1 MRDGNVNDFLDHAAY
16 EEVAV
21 EYNGYKYFFYGLRR
35 DEETGLFTFVVERYT
50 MDSPEGTFVG
60 TVYDKTASTKAE
72 CMEQFFQT
80 PIIDGKTFWELEKDM
95 TWIEW

>member
-1 MRDGNVNDFLDHAAY
+1 MKDGNVNDFLDHATY

-21 EYNGYKYFFYGLRR
+21 EYKGYKYFFYGLRL
-35 DEETGLFTFVVERYT
+35 DERTGLYTFVIERYT
-50 MDSPEGTFVG
+50 IGSNEGSFAG
-60 TVYDKTASTKAE
+60 TVYDKSAPTKTE